1 MIVLSAYTTRPAAMT
16 VASDLHSL
24 LNSALDSANAAE
36 CHGALTGLACGGA
49 GGKTDWAAALPQSD
63 GAADSDKAGAVLT
76 ALGEETA
83 RELNND
89 SMSFTPLLPDDAET
103 IDARAAALRLWCR
116 GFLYGFGLGF
126 APGKA
131 PPLPDEVREILGDF
145 SEIARQ
151 ELEADIG
158 SEADEAA
165 YAEIV
170 EYVRVGVQLIFET
183 LHPAS
188 KPSGPVLH

>member
-1 MIVLSAYTTRPAAMT
+1 MPTAA
-16 VASDLHSL
+16 DLHSL
-24 LNSALDSANAAE
+24 LNSALDSVNAAE

-49 GGKTDWAAALPQSD
+49 GDTTDWAAALPQPDGASD
-63 GAADSDKAGAVLT
+63 GTSDAREAGAVLA

-83 RELNND
+83 RELKDD
-89 SMSFTPLLPDDAET
+89 SMPFAPLLPDDAEN
-103 IDARAAALRLWCR
+103 IDDRAAALRLWCR

-126 APGKA
+126 APGKS
-131 PPLPDEVREILGDF
+131 PPLPDEVREVLADF

-151 ELEADIG
+151 ELDAEPG

-165 YAEIV
+165 YTEIV

-183 LHPAS
+183 LHPAA

>member
-1 MIVLSAYTTRPAAMT
+1 MTTAA
-16 VASDLHSL
+16 DLHTL
-24 LNSALDSANAAE
+24 LNSALDSVNAAE
-36 CHGALTGLACGGA
+36 CHGALTGLACGGGA
-49 GGKTDWAAALPQSD
+49 GGKIDWQAALPQTD
-63 GAADSDKAGAVLT
+63 GAAEANEAGAVLA

-83 RELNND
+83 RELNDD
-89 SMSFTPLLPDDAET
+89 SMGFSPLLPDDVES
-103 IDARAAALRLWCR
+103 IDDRAAALRLWCR

-126 APGKA
+126 APGQS
-131 PPLPDEVREILGDF
+131 PPLPDEVREVLGDF

-151 ELEADIG
+151 ELETDAD
-158 SEADEAA
+158 SEADEEA

-183 LHPAS
+183 LHPPA